1 MISNLFQLLFVFND
15 WAILLIRIVL
25 GAILIVHGFPKIK
38 NLKETIANFPKMG
51 FKPGWL
57 WGPLVAFVEFFGGIA
72 LVLGFYTQAV
82 AILIAGQFAIII
94 IWKIIRKQKFIGGL
108 EFDLLILAA
117 ALLLLTQGAGMF
129 SLDRFFFL
137 NY

>member
-1 MISNLFQLLFVFND
+1 MIFNLFQLLFVFND
-15 WAILLIRIVL
+15 WAVLAVRLVL
-25 GAILIVHGFPKIK
+25 GAILIIHGFPKIK
-38 NLKETIANFPKMG
+38 NLKGTAANFPQMG

-57 WGPLVAFVEFFGGIA
+57 WGPLVAVVEFFGGIA
-72 LVLGFYTQAV
+72 LVLGFYTQIIAL
-82 AILIAGQFAIII
+82 LIAGEFTTIV
-94 IWKIIRKQKFIGGL
+94 IWKIIRKQKFVGGF
-108 EFDLLILAA
+108 EFDLLIWAT

>member
-15 WAILLIRIVL
+15 WAVLLIRIVL
-25 GAILIVHGFPKIK
+25 GAILIIHGFPKIK
-38 NLKETIANFPKMG
+38 NLKATIANFPQMG

-57 WGPLVAFVEFFGGIA
+57 WGPLVAFLEFFGGIA
-72 LVLGFYTQAV
+72 LVLGFYTQVV
-82 AILIAGQFAIII
+82 AILIAGQFTIII
-94 IWKIIRKQKFIGGL
+94 IWKIIRKQKFVGGL
-108 EFDLLILAA
+108 EFDLLIWAT

-129 SLDRFFFL
+129 SLDRFFFF

>member
-15 WAILLIRIVL
+15 WAILLIRVVL
-25 GAILIVHGFPKIK
+25 GAILIIHGFPKIK
-38 NLKETIANFPKMG
+38 NLKGTIANFPQMG

-57 WGPLVAFVEFFGGIA
+57 WGPLVTFVEFFGGIA
-72 LVLGFYTQAV
+72 LVLGFYTQIFAL
-82 AILIAGQFAIII
+82 LIAGEFTTIV
-94 IWKIIRKQKFIGGL
+94 IWKIIRKQKFVGGF
-108 EFDLLILAA
+108 EFDLLIWAT